1 MLIYCRLSP
10 LQPWCQ
16 VVLMV
21 CQEPSVLY
29 GSDPHQ
35 GVQVG
40 VRKLFEDW
48 YLIWGEGGVEILLQV
63 IMKGCAE

>member
-1 MLIYCRLSP
+1 
-10 LQPWCQ
+10 
-16 VVLMV
+16 MV

-29 GSDPHQ
+29 GSDPHE

-40 VRKLFEDW
+40 VSKLFEDW
-48 YLIWGEGGVEILLQV
+48 YLIWGEGGVEILQQV